1 MKRFGLSPSGPAEP
15 KEHSASERTGHSGPE
30 PKKHPA
36 SERTGRFGLIGH
48 PVAGS
53 FSPKLFEAAYGGRYP
68 YDLLEGAEFGASWQ
82 RFLDEYDGINI
93 TAPFKQDAYRAVDAL
108 SDDAR
113 LCGAVNL
120 AVKTPAG
127 IVGYN
132 TDVAG
137 VVLAVHEALAA
148 REASGPAGLSSLAA
162 QPVIPG
168 SPDAQPVIP
177 GLTGNLLKEALVV
190 GCGGAGRAAAVAA
203 LRLGCR
209 VTLANRTPSRAAALA
224 DDLNTRLSPI
234 DTATSIDTPA
244 GATPIGTTPIDTP
257 ASIDSPVGT
266 NPVGTSDIEPAGA
279 AGSRPVCTW
288 VPVEALPS
296 LAPDLVIYT
305 VPGPMDGFPE
315 FPEAIVLEA
324 NYRTP
329 CLKGCGR
336 TYISGLRWLLF
347 QAVAGYEIFTGE
359 TPDADAMFRIFC

>member
-1 MKRFGLSPSGPAEP
+1 MK
-15 KEHSASERTGHSGPE
+15 
-30 PKKHPA
+30 
-36 SERTGRFGLIGH
+36 RFGLIGH

-68 YDLLEGAEFGASWQ
+68 YDLIEGAEFGASWQ
-82 RFLDEYDGINI
+82 HFLDEYDGINI

-137 VVLAVHEALAA
+137 VVLAVREALAA
-148 REASGPAGLSSLAA
+148 REASGP

-168 SPDAQPVIP
+168 SPDAQPAIP
-177 GLTGNLLKEALVV
+177 GATGNRLKEALVV

-203 LRLGCR
+203 LRLGCH

-224 DDLNTRLSPI
+224 EELGCDWIPTEGIASLS
-234 DTATSIDTPA
+234 
-244 GATPIGTTPIDTP
+244 
-257 ASIDSPVGT
+257 
-266 NPVGTSDIEPAGA
+266 
-279 AGSRPVCTW
+279 
-288 VPVEALPS
+288 
-296 LAPDLVIYT
+296 PDLVIYT

-315 FPEAIVLEA
+315 FPEAIILEA

-329 CLKGCGR
+329 CLEGR
-336 TYISGLRWLLF
+336 GKAYISGRRWLLF

>member
-1 MKRFGLSPSGPAEP
+1 MK
-15 KEHSASERTGHSGPE
+15 
-30 PKKHPA
+30 
-36 SERTGRFGLIGH
+36 RFGLIGH

-68 YDLLEGAEFGASWQ
+68 YDLIEGADFGASWQ

-93 TAPFKQDAYRAVDAL
+93 TAPFKEFAFRAVDAP

-127 IVGYN
+127 LVGYN

-137 VVLAVHEALAA
+137 VVLAV
-148 REASGPAGLSSLAA
+148 REACAQAGR
-162 QPVIPG
+162 
-168 SPDAQPVIP
+168 
-177 GLTGNLLKEALVV
+177 
-190 GCGGAGRAAAVAA
+190 GAGRAAAVAA

-224 DDLNTRLSPI
+224 DGLGCDWIPAEDIDALS
-234 DTATSIDTPA
+234 
-244 GATPIGTTPIDTP
+244 
-257 ASIDSPVGT
+257 
-266 NPVGTSDIEPAGA
+266 
-279 AGSRPVCTW
+279 
-288 VPVEALPS
+288 
-296 LAPDLVIYT
+296 PDLVIYT

-315 FPEAIVLEA
+315 FPEAVILEA

-329 CLKGCGR
+329 CLEGR
-336 TYISGLRWLLF
+336 GKAYISGRRWLLF

-359 TPDADAMFRIFC
+359 TPDAGAMFRIFC

>member
-1 MKRFGLSPSGPAEP
+1 MK
-15 KEHSASERTGHSGPE
+15 
-30 PKKHPA
+30 
-36 SERTGRFGLIGH
+36 RFGLIGH

-68 YDLLEGAEFGASWQ
+68 YDLIEGADFGASWQ

-93 TAPFKQDAYRAVDAL
+93 TAPFKEFAFRAVDAP

-127 IVGYN
+127 LVGYN

-137 VVLAVHEALAA
+137 VVLAV
-148 REASGPAGLSSLAA
+148 REACAQAGLASPGP

-168 SPDAQPVIP
+168 S
-177 GLTGNLLKEALVV
+177 TGNLLKEALVV

-224 DDLNTRLSPI
+224 DGLGCDWIPAEDIDALS
-234 DTATSIDTPA
+234 
-244 GATPIGTTPIDTP
+244 
-257 ASIDSPVGT
+257 
-266 NPVGTSDIEPAGA
+266 
-279 AGSRPVCTW
+279 
-288 VPVEALPS
+288 
-296 LAPDLVIYT
+296 PDLVIYT

-315 FPEAIVLEA
+315 FPEAVILEA

-329 CLKGCGR
+329 CLEGR
-336 TYISGLRWLLF
+336 GKAYISGRRWLLF

-359 TPDADAMFRIFC
+359 TPDAGAMFRIFC

>member
-1 MKRFGLSPSGPAEP
+1 MKRDSTTPLDGPAM
-15 KEHSASERTGHSGPE
+15 K
-30 PKKHPA
+30 
-36 SERTGRFGLIGH
+36 RFGLIGH

-53 FSPKLFEAAYGGRYP
+53 FSPRLFEAAYGGRYA
-68 YDLLEGAEFGASWQ
+68 YDLIEGAEFGASWR

-93 TAPFKQDAYRAVDAL
+93 TAPFKQDAFRAVDVL

-127 IVGYN
+127 IVGHN

-137 VVLAVHEALAA
+137 VVLAVREALAA
-148 REASGPAGLSSLAA
+148 LQSPTPGAA
-162 QPVIPG
+162 P
-168 SPDAQPVIP
+168 SVIP
-177 GLTGNLLKEALVV
+177 GLTGNLSASAGLPHALVV

-209 VTLANRTPSRAAALA
+209 VTLANRTPSRAVELAEELALDWIPV
-224 DDLNTRLSPI
+224 DDL
-234 DTATSIDTPA
+234 PA
-244 GATPIGTTPIDTP
+244 
-257 ASIDSPVGT
+257 
-266 NPVGTSDIEPAGA
+266 
-279 AGSRPVCTW
+279 
-288 VPVEALPS
+288 

-305 VPGPMDGFPE
+305 VPGPMEGFTPAPQRGLEPDVLQKTDNQIVTKSMVPDPSEKKEAGNSEVCNYRNINSLQNDGFPVSP
-315 FPEAIVLEA
+315 FPFPDAVILEA

-329 CLKGCGR
+329 CLEGCGR
-336 TYISGLRWLLF
+336 AYISGRRWLLY

>member
-1 MKRFGLSPSGPAEP
+1 MK
-15 KEHSASERTGHSGPE
+15 
-30 PKKHPA
+30 
-36 SERTGRFGLIGH
+36 RFGLIGH

-68 YDLLEGAEFGASWQ
+68 YDLIEGAEFGASWQ

-93 TAPFKQDAYRAVDAL
+93 TAPFKEFAFRAVDAL
-108 SDDAR
+108 ADDAR

-137 VVLAVHEALAA
+137 VVLAVREALAA
-148 REASGPAGLSSLAA
+148 REAPGPAGLASCESALGEAALGQSADTGADAGATTLA
-162 QPVIPG
+162 
-168 SPDAQPVIP
+168 SPDTQPVIP

-234 DTATSIDTPA
+234 DT
-244 GATPIGTTPIDTP
+244 P

-266 NPVGTSDIEPAGA
+266 NPVGTATSIGSPLGTTPVGTTPVATSGTEPAGA
-279 AGSRPVCTW
+279 AGSRPACTW
-288 VPVEALPS
+288 VPVEDLPS
-296 LAPDLVIYT
+296 LSPDLVIYT